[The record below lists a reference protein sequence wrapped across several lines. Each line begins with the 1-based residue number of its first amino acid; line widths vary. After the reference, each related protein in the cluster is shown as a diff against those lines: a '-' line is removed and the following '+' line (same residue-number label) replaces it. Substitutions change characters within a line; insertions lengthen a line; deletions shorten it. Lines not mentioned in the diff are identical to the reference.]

1 MSLNN
6 NTPSN
11 NMNTPPNTSSSS
23 STNTSSNNL
32 PPPPSLV
39 MNGSIDDP
47 MVMMQMI
54 QQCMQLNNT
63 NPNQNNSNQN
73 IDPMMMMKMLQ
84 MFGGIQPPQPPVA
97 SMLLAPTPPS
107 SSSSTAN
114 NSTTASSSKQ
124 SPSMQQRSPSPPP
137 RPSSPTVIE
146 QDDEGSI
153 PADILLAQKYNLV
166 EKKKRK
172 MRCGKKRGPQEEF
185 IFHLKLEQDKKKKRR
200 NAKLLANAA
209 AAQQQQQQQPTSS
222 SSSSLPNAASSTSV
236 SNSKAS
242 SSETPSKQKKSSSSS
257 LGGTELKTKQRK
269 TTKKIEATKKSKSTE
284 NAEAMAQSSSNNTGT
299 TTESNTAPISS
310 STPSLSS
317 LPPSMGSNNFINNIP
332 SDLLMPKLTPSTNVN
347 STTITPSSSSTGNF
361 LNEELDYSSW
371 QDVPQFPEI
380 SNPYPPL
387 QQKPK
392 GCFYGDK
399 SRGKKVHKVPISQS
413 SSRLQIINHRKKNS
427 VIGSIIDILGDDKS
441 IMNHTIPSMVTLL
454 DGFIVKVNEAMK
466 DMLGFSNVGEIEFQA
481 MVQNFLHPQDVI
493 KHDILLLQMLSTNT
507 DSCKHPIRFVN
518 RIGKCV
524 LLATEFCCIRN
535 ELGLPQ
541 WIVIRLSQPNLKI
554 SNIEEYVPQSQLE
567 FLRPDYDLNVITR
580 ESLLQDSS
588 FTFQQMFLKILERL
602 FGSKQPTCFYD
613 RNAVILWN
621 NERFDNLFSANR
633 KSFFGRRLYDIPEM
647 KGTIMEILANT
658 VLLDLPDKL
667 EAQMSPDSSQSSE
680 SNLKMNCYG
689 QKVTE
694 SNGSVF
700 GYVWMFSICQEE
712 AAATVATTPAQ
723 EESTVA
729 MTPQPLPSD
738 TFGSPGAEYNFFDN
752 VSNGDSIFEGWYK
765 KPDK

>member
-6 NTPSN
+6 NNPSN
-11 NMNTPPNTSSSS
+11 NTNTPNTSSSS
-23 STNTSSNNL
+23 STSSNNL

-39 MNGSIDDP
+39 MNGPMDDP

-54 QQCMQLNNT
+54 QQCMQLNNA
-63 NPNQNNSNQN
+63 NPNQNSPNIQN
-73 IDPMMMMKMLQ
+73 VDPMMMMKMLQ
-84 MFGGIQPPQPPVA
+84 MFGGMQPPQPHVS
-97 SMLLAPTPPS
+97 SMLLNPLPS
-107 SSSSTAN
+107 SSSTTN
-114 NSTTASSSKQ
+114 NSTSASSKQ
-124 SPSMQQRSPSPPP
+124 SPNAQQRSPSPPP
-137 RPSSPTVIE
+137 RPSSPTIIE
-146 QDDEGSI
+146 QDDEASI

-200 NAKLLANAA
+200 NKLMGNTGST
-209 AAQQQQQQQPTSS
+209 QQQQPTTSS
-222 SSSSLPNAASSTSV
+222 STSLPNTASTTSV
-236 SNSKAS
+236 SNTKTS
-242 SSETPSKQKKSSSSS
+242 SSETSKQKKSSSAS
-257 LGGTELKTKQRK
+257 LGGTELKTKQKK
-269 TTKKIEATKKSKSTE
+269 TTKKIEATKRSKSTE
-284 NAEAMAQSSSNNTGT
+284 DAEAMAKSSASNTGAS
-299 TTESNTAPISS
+299 TESITAPISS
-310 STPSLSS
+310 STSSLSS
-317 LPPSMGSNNFINNIP
+317 IPISMGSNNFINNIP

-347 STTITPSSSSTGNF
+347 STITPTPSAGNF
-361 LNEELDYSSW
+361 LSEELDYSSW
-371 QDVPQFPEI
+371 QDVPQFPEF

-399 SRGKKVHKVPISQS
+399 SKGKKVHKVPINQS
-413 SSRLQIINHRKKNS
+413 SSRLQIINNRKKNS
-427 VIGSIIDILGDDKS
+427 VIGSIIDILGDDKA
-441 IMNHTIPSMVTLL
+441 IINHTIPSMVTLL

-466 DMLGFSNVGEIEFQA
+466 DMLGFSNVGELEFQA
-481 MVQNFLHPQDVI
+481 MAQNFLHPQDII

-518 RIGKCV
+518 RIGKC
-524 LLATEFCCIRN
+524 LLLTTEFCCIRN

-541 WIVIRLSQPNLKI
+541 WIVIRLSQPNIKMP
-554 SNIEEYVPQSQLE
+554 STEEYIPHSQLE

-621 NERFDNLFSANR
+621 NEQFDSLFNATR

-667 EAQMSPDSSQSSE
+667 EAQMSPDSSQFIN

-694 SNGSVF
+694 NNGSVF
-700 GYVWMFSICQEE
+700 GYVWMFSIF
-712 AAATVATTPAQ
+712 Q
-723 EESTVA
+723 EESTAMTPTQEETAVA
-729 MTPQPLPSD
+729 MTPQPLPSE
-738 TFGSPGAEYNFFDN
+738 TFGSPGAEDNMFDN
-752 VSNGDSIFEGWYK
+752 VSNSDSFFEGWYNK
-765 KPDK
+765 KTDK